1 MDETIINPN
10 EEDKGGEIA
19 RKGFLRQ
26 DLFLINELIKVI
38 RNDKFHCAY
47 CEHHED
53 YILVYEGL
61 IKVVQVKTKNDN
73 IAEWSLDKKFCEEVI
88 KQFYDASKKINTSK
102 TVEYYFV
109 TNCQLKPKLV
119 KFLKILKK
127 SEKNCTAEEITEI
140 DEYITSVIK
149 WLKLDEVE
157 KAKIKELLWVL
168 FYENKD
174 SHEALLRGDKALI
187 QEVMKPFKIDI
198 DIAEKIHN
206 QLILMVS
213 LAASESQDV
222 GIESTFSILSDTSL
236 SFEDRQNKL
245 TQLKK
250 CITRKKI
257 LQSITFEG
265 NPFDSDVI
273 LKYPENQ
280 LKFQR
285 MMLDSGIP
293 PSLVNL
299 AGLEFFNI
307 DYHRKRLDGLLGELG
322 MRYLD
327 GTKAEISSKWGTVYA
342 DNLENSH
349 NFGITVYNQTRKEI
363 KEGVAK
369 NELTSPVLKKEIH
382 AFGLL
387 HELAEEEKIT
397 YKNETK

>member
-1 MDETIINPN
+1 MEDTFINPK
-10 EEDKGGEIA
+10 EDDKGGEIA

-38 RNDKFHCAY
+38 RNDKFLCAY

-61 IKVVQVKTKNDN
+61 VKVVQVKTKNDN
-73 IAEWSLDKKFCEEVI
+73 VAEWSLDKKFCEEVV

-119 KFLKILKK
+119 KFFKILKK
-127 SEKNCTAEEITEI
+127 SEKNCTPEEITEVDNFVASI
-140 DEYITSVIK
+140 IK

-157 KAKIKELLWVL
+157 KPKVREILWTI

-174 SHEALLRGDKALI
+174 SHEAMLRGDKALI

-198 DIAEKIHN
+198 DIAEKIHQ
-206 QLILMVS
+206 QLILMAS
-213 LAASESQDV
+213 LAASEAQDV
-222 GIESTFSILSDTSL
+222 GIENTFSILSDTTL
-236 SFEDRQNKL
+236 CFEDRQAKL

-257 LQSITFEG
+257 LQSITIEG
-265 NPFDSDVI
+265 NPFDSDVMY
-273 LKYPENQ
+273 KYPENQ
-280 LKFQR
+280 MKFQR
-285 MMLDSGIP
+285 MMLESGIP
-293 PSLVNL
+293 SVLVNQ

-307 DYHRKRLDGLLGELG
+307 DYHRKRLNGMLGELG

-327 GTKAEISSKWGTVYA
+327 GTKAEISSKWSTVYG
-342 DNLENSH
+342 DNLEMQD
-349 NFGITVYNQTRKEI
+349 NFGNTVYNQTRKKI
-363 KEGVAK
+363 VDGVAK
-369 NELTSPVLKKEIH
+369 NELTSPVMKKEIH

-387 HELAEEEKIT
+387 HELAEDEKIT
-397 YKNETK
+397 YAKEVK